1 MKQYPSPRIVKPTP
15 LQVLSYIARVASA
28 SRGPVIQA
36 EFDVIIITY
45 LFLRIHGDYSSS
57 KSVST
62 HFRTEDFPFSCNL
75 RVFTTTATGANLQ
88 AAKFVTLTFTS
99 QKNGV
104 RGKNIDHKISGNP
117 LR

>member
-15 LQVLSYIARVASA
+15 LQVLSYIAIVASA

-75 RVFTTTATGANLQ
+75 RVFTTTATEANFQ
-88 AAKFVTLTFTS
+88 AANFVTLTFTS
-99 QKNGV
+99 QKNSV
-104 RGKNIDHKISGNP
+104 RGKNIDHKI
-117 LR
+117 